1 MYIVVISDHKWS
13 TTHKVFKSHRSK
25 ISIICAQVP
34 KNRTSCAQVHKLPQ
48 SHCGWKPGGHIVF
61 MITYICSLWHCF
73 HDIYMYIYIYILYYT
88 ILYYTILYKV
98 SICNPGIATCGS
110 TLSFD
115 RSLYAIF
122 LWNLRIK
129 TSLLLEFLSPWS
141 FYLYFKLNNPLILYT
156 IFLYLNSLLATNLQ
170 WESLQ
175 HSPVPPSCWNT
186 H

>member
-122 LWNLRIK
+122 FVKFANQNFPSVRIFVSMK
-129 TSLLLEFLSPWS
+129 FLFILQAQQSTHTVH
-141 FYLYFKLNNPLILYT
+141 YF
-156 IFLYLNSLLATNLQ
+156 FVF
-170 WESLQ
+170 E
-175 HSPVPPSCWNT
+175 
-186 H
+186 